1 MTANHFIWT
10 DLSTFDVATA
20 QADYAAL
27 FGWRYDQTFD
37 QSISDSYHM
46 AMQGDAPAAGLFQM
60 PEFFQKIKMPS
71 FWMSYVHV
79 ENLED
84 TLAQA
89 RQFDGAIV
97 EIEPTAF
104 DGESRIALLRDPA
117 GAGFTLYEGPE
128 MGGAADICDRIWHG
142 GDVTQVRAFYE
153 TLFGWDYRADGPSR
167 WQIHAPDGTRIATVA
182 EVGAD
187 VRGKFTYWMPVFAV
201 ADPAGITDRVAA
213 QGGGQFATLEDGT
226 TILHDRQGAGFA
238 VRTVAGQATPEPA
251 SAAHRSFSWRTWGA
265 LAAVWLAV
273 VMDWQ
278 VFWAVLFL
286 IWCIPALRHG
296 ETFFVEPIQRKRSP
310 FTFWA
315 LIGTWVVL
323 SLLTI
328 VYTFV

>member
-128 MGGAADICDRIWHG
+128 MGGAADVCDRIWHG

-153 TLFGWDYRADGPSR
+153 TLFGWVVQAAGRYTPPMARALPQRQRWAQMCVANSPIGCRCLRLLIPPGSR
-167 WQIHAPDGTRIATVA
+167 TGWPRK
-182 EVGAD
+182 
-187 VRGKFTYWMPVFAV
+187 R
-201 ADPAGITDRVAA
+201 AGN
-213 QGGGQFATLEDGT
+213 
-226 TILHDRQGAGFA
+226 
-238 VRTVAGQATPEPA
+238 
-251 SAAHRSFSWRTWGA
+251 
-265 LAAVWLAV
+265 
-273 VMDWQ
+273 
-278 VFWAVLFL
+278 
-286 IWCIPALRHG
+286 LRH
-296 ETFFVEPIQRKRSP
+296 
-310 FTFWA
+310 
-315 LIGTWVVL
+315 
-323 SLLTI
+323 
-328 VYTFV
+328 